1 MDTFVKSQLE
11 ELVVEMIQNFDAKF
25 QALKISDED
34 LDSVSWHEVQ
44 KRLIGAQSEHLM
56 CIHKD
61 HLTELDIY
69 HRILRY
75 QYS

>member
-1 MDTFVKSQLE
+1 
-11 ELVVEMIQNFDAKF
+11 MIQNFDAKF

-75 QYS
+75 LSKHGTSRRCSSLKGEI

>member
-1 MDTFVKSQLE
+1 MKRN
-11 ELVVEMIQNFDAKF
+11 LVANF